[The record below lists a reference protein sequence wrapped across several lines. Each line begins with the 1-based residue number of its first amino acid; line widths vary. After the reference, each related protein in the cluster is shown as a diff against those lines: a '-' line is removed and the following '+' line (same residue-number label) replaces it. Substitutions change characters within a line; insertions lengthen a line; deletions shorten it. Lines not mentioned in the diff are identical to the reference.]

1 MGLLPTGEDLD
12 DEVGL
17 GFGEVVEVVSDGAGD
32 VAFGIG
38 VEGV

>member
-1 MGLLPTGEDLD
+1 MGLLPAGEDLD

-17 GFGEVVEVVSDGAGD
+17 GFGEVVEVVGDRAGD
-32 VAFGIG
+32 VALGVG